1 MVKQLSV
8 FVENKPG
15 RLMEILRTLADSKID
30 IKALSLADTTE
41 FGIIRMI
48 VSDADKAKK
57 VLNNDGVVVRICNV
71 LAVAVNDEPGA
82 LMNTF
87 EILSENKI
95 SVEYMYAFGEKLGNS
110 SVIAIRTDDMDLAA
124 ERLADGGVTVLEGD
138 DISEM

>member
-15 RLMEILRTLADSKID
+15 RLMEILRALADNMID

-71 LAVAVNDEPGA
+71 LAVAVNDEP
-82 LMNTF
+82 
-87 EILSENKI
+87 
-95 SVEYMYAFGEKLGNS
+95 
-110 SVIAIRTDDMDLAA
+110 
-124 ERLADGGVTVLEGD
+124 
-138 DISEM
+138 